1 MPKKGAE
8 IEGAELNEIQIQ
20 RYQNAFDYVDKKK
33 AGEVPVSQIGNLL
46 SVAKEEDFDQDDI
59 NEALD
64 KMGKGNEDT
73 LTSEEFLQFMTE
85 LNNPNNIVD
94 AFRLFDAD
102 NNGYISID
110 EFKYI
115 LKMVDSPLSD
125 KDVKEIFDTFD
136 VSRDIFIILLYF
148 FIKIAIQI

>member
-20 RYQNAFDYVDKKK
+20 RYQKAFDYVDRKKT
-33 AGEVPVSQIGNLL
+33 GEIPVSQIENIL

-73 LTSEEFLQFMTE
+73 LTSEEFIQFMTE
-85 LNNPNNIVD
+85 LNNPNNIIE

-102 NNGYISID
+102 NNGYISIN

-136 VSRDIFIILLYF
+136 VSKDG
-148 FIKIAIQI
+148 KIDYKEFVAFWNSQ

>member
-136 VSRDIFIILLYF
+136 VSSDG
-148 FIKIAIQI
+148 KIDYKEFAAFWNSQ

>member
-20 RYQNAFDYVDKKK
+20 RYQKAFDYVDKKK
-33 AGEVPVSQIGNLL
+33 TGEVPVSQIGNLL

-73 LTSEEFLQFMTE
+73 LTSEEFIQFMTE
-85 LNNPNNIVD
+85 LNNPNNIIE

-110 EFKYI
+110 GFKYI

-136 VSRDIFIILLYF
+136 VSRDG
-148 FIKIAIQI
+148 KIDYKEFVAFWNSQ

>member
-1 MPKKGAE
+1 MPKKGSE

-20 RYQNAFDYVDKKK
+20 RYQKAVDYVDKKK
-33 AGEVPVSQIGNLL
+33 TGEVPVSQIGNLL

-136 VSRDIFIILLYF
+136 VSRDG
-148 FIKIAIQI
+148 KIDYKEFVAFWNSQ

>member
-1 MPKKGAE
+1 MPKKGTE

-20 RYQNAFDYVDKKK
+20 RYQKAFDYVDRKKT
-33 AGEVPVSQIGNLL
+33 GEVLVSQIENLL

-73 LTSEEFLQFMTE
+73 LTSEEFIQFMTE
-85 LNNPNNIVD
+85 LNNPNNIVE

-136 VSRDIFIILLYF
+136 VSRDG
-148 FIKIAIQI
+148 KIDYKEFVAFWNSQ

>member
-20 RYQNAFDYVDKKK
+20 RYQKAFDYVDKKK
-33 AGEVPVSQIGNLL
+33 TGEIPVSQIENIL

-115 LKMVDSPLSD
+115 LKMVDSPLAD

-136 VSRDIFIILLYF
+136 VSRDG
-148 FIKIAIQI
+148 KIDYKEFVAFWNSQ

>member
-20 RYQNAFDYVDKKK
+20 RYQKAFDYVDRKKT
-33 AGEVPVSQIGNLL
+33 GEIPVSQIENIL

-73 LTSEEFLQFMTE
+73 LTSEEFIQFMTE

-136 VSRDIFIILLYF
+136 VSRDG
-148 FIKIAIQI
+148 KIDYKEFVAFWNSQ

>member
-20 RYQNAFDYVDKKK
+20 RYQKAFDYVDKKK
-33 AGEVPVSQIGNLL
+33 TGEIPVSQIENIL

-73 LTSEEFLQFMTE
+73 LTSEEFIQFMTE
-85 LNNPNNIVD
+85 LNNPNNIIE

-136 VSRDIFIILLYF
+136 VSKDG
-148 FIKIAIQI
+148 KIDYKEFVAFWNNQ

>member
-8 IEGAELNEIQIQ
+8 LEGAELNEIQIQ
-20 RYQNAFDYVDKKK
+20 RYQKAFDYVDKKK
-33 AGEVPVSQIGNLL
+33 TGEVPVSQIENLL

-73 LTSEEFLQFMTE
+73 LTSEEFIQFMTE
-85 LNNPNNIVD
+85 LNNPNNIVE

-136 VSRDIFIILLYF
+136 VSRDG
-148 FIKIAIQI
+148 KIDYKEFVAFWNSQ

>member
-33 AGEVPVSQIGNLL
+33 TGEVPVSQIGNLL

-59 NEALD
+59 NETLD

-136 VSRDIFIILLYF
+136 VSRDG
-148 FIKIAIQI
+148 KIDYKEFVAFWNSQ

>member
-33 AGEVPVSQIGNLL
+33 TGEVPVSQIGNLL

-136 VSRDIFIILLYF
+136 VSRDG
-148 FIKIAIQI
+148 KIDYKEFVAFWNSQ

>member
-20 RYQNAFDYVDKKK
+20 RYQKAFDYVDKKK
-33 AGEVPVSQIGNLL
+33 TGEIPVSQIENIL

-73 LTSEEFLQFMTE
+73 LTSEEFIQFMTE

-136 VSRDIFIILLYF
+136 VSRDG
-148 FIKIAIQI
+148 KIDYKEFVAFWNSQ

>member
-1 MPKKGAE
+1 M
-8 IEGAELNEIQIQ
+8 
-20 RYQNAFDYVDKKK
+20 
-33 AGEVPVSQIGNLL
+33 L

-136 VSRDIFIILLYF
+136 VSRDG
-148 FIKIAIQI
+148 KID

>member
-20 RYQNAFDYVDKKK
+20 RYQKAFDYVDRKKT
-33 AGEVPVSQIGNLL
+33 GEVPVSQIENLL

-73 LTSEEFLQFMTE
+73 LTSEEFIQFMTE

-102 NNGYISID
+102 HNGYISID

-125 KDVKEIFDTFD
+125 KDVKEIFDSFD
-136 VSRDIFIILLYF
+136 VSRDG
-148 FIKIAIQI
+148 KIDYKEFVAFWNSQ

>member
-20 RYQNAFDYVDKKK
+20 RYQKAFDYVDKKK
-33 AGEVPVSQIGNLL
+33 TGEVPVSQIGNLL

-102 NNGYISID
+102 NNGYISIE

-136 VSRDIFIILLYF
+136 VSRDG
-148 FIKIAIQI
+148 KIDYKEFVAFWNSQ

>member
-20 RYQNAFDYVDKKK
+20 RYQKAFDYVDKKK
-33 AGEVPVSQIGNLL
+33 TGEIPVSQIENIL
-46 SVAKEEDFDQDDI
+46 SVAKEEDFDQDAI

-136 VSRDIFIILLYF
+136 VSRDG
-148 FIKIAIQI
+148 KIDYKEFVAFWNSQ

>member
-20 RYQNAFDYVDKKK
+20 RYQKAFDYVDKKK
-33 AGEVPVSQIGNLL
+33 TGEIPVSQIGNLL

-136 VSRDIFIILLYF
+136 VSRDG
-148 FIKIAIQI
+148 KIDYKEFAAFWNSQ

>member
-20 RYQNAFDYVDKKK
+20 RYQKAFDYVDRKKT
-33 AGEVPVSQIGNLL
+33 GEIPVSQIENIL

-73 LTSEEFLQFMTE
+73 LTSEEFIQFMTE
-85 LNNPNNIVD
+85 LINPNNIIE

-136 VSRDIFIILLYF
+136 VSKDG
-148 FIKIAIQI
+148 KIDYKEFVAFWNNQ

>member
-1 MPKKGAE
+1 MPKKSAE

-33 AGEVPVSQIGNLL
+33 TGEVPVSQIGNLL

-136 VSRDIFIILLYF
+136 VSRDG
-148 FIKIAIQI
+148 KIDYKEFVAFWNSQ

>member
-1 MPKKGAE
+1 MPKKGTE

-20 RYQNAFDYVDKKK
+20 RYQKAFDYVDRKKT
-33 AGEVPVSQIGNLL
+33 GEVPVSQIENLL

-73 LTSEEFLQFMTE
+73 LTSEEFIQFMTE
-85 LNNPNNIVD
+85 LNNPNNIIE

-136 VSRDIFIILLYF
+136 VSKDG
-148 FIKIAIQI
+148 KIDYKEFVAFWNNQ

>member
-1 MPKKGAE
+1 MPKKGTE

-20 RYQNAFDYVDKKK
+20 RYQKAFDYVDRKKT
-33 AGEVPVSQIGNLL
+33 GEVPVSQIENLL

-73 LTSEEFLQFMTE
+73 LTSEEFIQFMTE

-136 VSRDIFIILLYF
+136 VSRDG
-148 FIKIAIQI
+148 KIDYKEFVAFWNNQ

>member
-33 AGEVPVSQIGNLL
+33 TGEVPVSEIGNLL

-85 LNNPNNIVD
+85 LNNPNNIIE

-136 VSRDIFIILLYF
+136 VSKDG
-148 FIKIAIQI
+148 KIDYKEFVAFWNNQ

>member
-20 RYQNAFDYVDKKK
+20 RYQKAFDYVDKKK
-33 AGEVPVSQIGNLL
+33 TGEVPVSQIGNLL

-73 LTSEEFLQFMTE
+73 LTSEEFIQFMTE
-85 LNNPNNIVD
+85 LNNPNNIIE

-136 VSRDIFIILLYF
+136 VSKDG
-148 FIKIAIQI
+148 KIDYKEFVAFWNNQ

>member
-1 MPKKGAE
+1 MPKKGTE

-20 RYQNAFDYVDKKK
+20 RYQKAFDYVDRKKT
-33 AGEVPVSQIGNLL
+33 GEIPVSQIENIL

-73 LTSEEFLQFMTE
+73 LTSEEFIQFMTE
-85 LNNPNNIVD
+85 LNNPNNIIE

-136 VSRDIFIILLYF
+136 VSKDG
-148 FIKIAIQI
+148 KIDYKEFVAFWNNQ

>member
-1 MPKKGAE
+1 MPKKGTE

-20 RYQNAFDYVDKKK
+20 RYQKAFDYVDRKKT
-33 AGEVPVSQIGNLL
+33 GEVLVSQIENLL

-73 LTSEEFLQFMTE
+73 LTSEEFIQFMTE

-136 VSRDIFIILLYF
+136 VSRDG
-148 FIKIAIQI
+148 KIDYKEFVAFWNNQ

>member
-8 IEGAELNEIQIQ
+8 IEGAELNEIPIQ
-20 RYQNAFDYVDKKK
+20 RYQKAFDYVDKKK
-33 AGEVPVSQIGNLL
+33 TGEVPVSQIGNLL

-136 VSRDIFIILLYF
+136 VSRDG
-148 FIKIAIQI
+148 KIDYKEFVAFWNSQ

>member
-20 RYQNAFDYVDKKK
+20 RYQKAFDYVDRKKT
-33 AGEVPVSQIGNLL
+33 GEVPVSQIENIL

-73 LTSEEFLQFMTE
+73 LTSEEFIQFMTE
-85 LNNPNNIVD
+85 LNNPNNIIE

-136 VSRDIFIILLYF
+136 VSRDG
-148 FIKIAIQI
+148 KIDYKEFVAFWNNQ

>member
-20 RYQNAFDYVDKKK
+20 RYQKAFDYVDRKKT
-33 AGEVPVSQIGNLL
+33 GEIPVSQIENIL

-73 LTSEEFLQFMTE
+73 LTSEEFIQFMTE
-85 LNNPNNIVD
+85 LNNPNNIIE

-136 VSRDIFIILLYF
+136 VSKDG
-148 FIKIAIQI
+148 KIDYKEFVALWNNQ

>member
-20 RYQNAFDYVDKKK
+20 RYQKAFDYVDKKK
-33 AGEVPVSQIGNLL
+33 TGEIPVSQIENIL

-73 LTSEEFLQFMTE
+73 LTSEEFIQFMTE
-85 LNNPNNIVD
+85 LNNPNNIIE

-136 VSRDIFIILLYF
+136 VSKEK
-148 FIKIAIQI
+148 KIDYKEFVAFWNNQ

>member
-1 MPKKGAE
+1 MPKKSAE

-20 RYQNAFDYVDKKK
+20 RYQKAFDYVDKKK
-33 AGEVPVSQIGNLL
+33 TGEVPVSQIGNLL

-136 VSRDIFIILLYF
+136 VSRDG
-148 FIKIAIQI
+148 KIDYKEFVAFWNSQ

>member
-20 RYQNAFDYVDKKK
+20 RYQKAFDYVDKKK
-33 AGEVPVSQIGNLL
+33 TGEVPVSQIGNLL

-136 VSRDIFIILLYF
+136 VSRNG
-148 FIKIAIQI
+148 KIDYKEFVAFWNNQ

>member
-20 RYQNAFDYVDKKK
+20 RYQKAFVYVDKKK
-33 AGEVPVSQIGNLL
+33 TGEVPVSQIGNLL

-136 VSRDIFIILLYF
+136 VSKDG
-148 FIKIAIQI
+148 KIDYKEFVAFWNNQ

>member
-20 RYQNAFDYVDKKK
+20 RYQKAFDYVDRKKT
-33 AGEVPVSQIGNLL
+33 GEIPVSQIENIL

-136 VSRDIFIILLYF
+136 VSRDG
-148 FIKIAIQI
+148 KIDYKEFVAFWNSQ

>member
-1 MPKKGAE
+1 MPKKSAE

-33 AGEVPVSQIGNLL
+33 TGEVPVSEIGNLL

-136 VSRDIFIILLYF
+136 VSRDG
-148 FIKIAIQI
+148 KIDYKEFVAFWNSQ

>member
-20 RYQNAFDYVDKKK
+20 RYQKAFDYVDRKKT
-33 AGEVPVSQIGNLL
+33 GEIPVSQIENILF
-46 SVAKEEDFDQDDI
+46 VAKEEDFDQDDI

-73 LTSEEFLQFMTE
+73 LTSEEFIQFMTE
-85 LNNPNNIVD
+85 LNNPNNIIE

-136 VSRDIFIILLYF
+136 VSKDG
-148 FIKIAIQI
+148 KIDYKEFVAFWNNQ

>member
-20 RYQNAFDYVDKKK
+20 RYQKAFDYVDKKK
-33 AGEVPVSQIGNLL
+33 TGEVPVSQIGNLL

-85 LNNPNNIVD
+85 LNNPNNIIE

-136 VSRDIFIILLYF
+136 VSRDG
-148 FIKIAIQI
+148 KIDYKEFVAFWNSQ

>member
-20 RYQNAFDYVDKKK
+20 RYQKAFDYVDRKKT
-33 AGEVPVSQIGNLL
+33 GEIPVSQIENIL

-136 VSRDIFIILLYF
+136 VSKDG
-148 FIKIAIQI
+148 KIDYKEFVAFWNNQ